1 MEKKSENPPN
11 HENNDSKPNYL
22 LPVSVILL
30 ITGLI
35 ITGLIVV
42 RRKLKHFLL
51 SFLRL

>member
-11 HENNDSKPNYL
+11 HENDSKPNYL

-35 ITGLIVV
+35 VTGLIVV
-42 RRKLKHFLL
+42 RRRLKLK
-51 SFLRL
+51 R